1 MENENPVDSNAQDS
15 VKGEDKVS
23 YESYRKTLDEAKRE
37 REKRRELESQLESLR
52 TKELEEKQQWQTL
65 ADDYKKKFQQTQEE
79 LAKERETRKWEMVT
93 TAIKSKAQA
102 AGCVDPD
109 KLIKIFDKSDFEL
122 LQAEQGKIKDES
134 LSMLIDKAKKENP
147 FFFNSQQV
155 RINDALPKQGQA
167 DSIDVSKM
175 SREELAEYIKTK
187 FAK

>member
-1 MENENPVDSNAQDS
+1 MEDVSPVDSNTSDS
-15 VKGEDKVS
+15 VKGDDRVS

-37 REKRRELESQLESLR
+37 REKRRELESELESLR

-79 LAKERETRKWEMVT
+79 LSKERETRKWEMVT
-93 TAIKSKAQA
+93 TAIKSKAQS

-147 FFFNSQQV
+147 FFFGSQQV
-155 RINDALPKQGQA
+155 KVHDALPMSGFAEKKAEEMSKQDILKA
-167 DSIDVSKM
+167 L
-175 SREELAEYIKTK
+175 RE
-187 FAK
+187 